1 MALEDTDGRKDN
13 GHSKERMLEIS
24 KGGSVSAT
32 HGGYQFLSRGFAVSN
47 ENCEFYPKCECGQ
60 RCATIDRLAE
70 EMEAELMALAHI
82 QPTDLYL
89 VRQFVKLMVFQMV
102 VDRWLLRHEIITEK
116 KGQLTMQPVFN
127 VYFQM
132 VNSSQRLG
140 DRLGLTPVSRKELQ
154 KKQSEHFK
162 DLATALAETSEERK
176 AMEPENDSKRPSGL
190 KARIQAQKAGKAK

>member
-1 MALEDTDGRKDN
+1 MGSKHSDGRKRN
-13 GHSKERMLEIS
+13 GHSKDRMLEIS

-32 HGGYQFLSRGFAVSN
+32 HGGYQFLSRGFAVAN
-47 ENCEFYPKCECGQ
+47 ESCEFYPKCDCAQ
-60 RCATIDRLAE
+60 RCQAIDGLAA

-102 VDRWLLRHEIITEK
+102 VDRWLLRHDIILEK
-116 KGQLTMQPVFN
+116 QGQLTMQPVFN

-140 DRLGLTPVSRKELQ
+140 DRLGLTPVSRKELA
-154 KKQSEHFK
+154 KKQSEQLE
-162 DLATALAETSEERK
+162 DLATALAEISEERK
-176 AMEPENDSKRPSGL
+176 ALEPEKKSKRPSGL
-190 KARIQAQKAGKAK
+190 KARIQAQKAGKVK

>member
-13 GHSKERMLEIS
+13 GHNKERMLEIS
-24 KGGSVSAT
+24 KGNSVSAT
-32 HGGYQFLSRGFAVSN
+32 HGKYQFLSRGFTVSN
-47 ENCEFYPKCECGQ
+47 ENYEFYPKCECGQ